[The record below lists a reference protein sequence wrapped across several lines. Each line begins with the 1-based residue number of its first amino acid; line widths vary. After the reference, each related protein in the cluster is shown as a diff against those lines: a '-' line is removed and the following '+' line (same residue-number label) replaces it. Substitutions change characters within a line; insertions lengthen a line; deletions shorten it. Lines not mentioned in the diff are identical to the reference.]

1 MYSQTKKIAT
11 NVDTNWYSNVFD
23 LSWLKS
29 GDISIICLE
38 ACTWDIILEK
48 SFDWTNWYWIE
59 GASITLDWSEFVTL
73 LSRSITINTSL
84 KLVRLKNTS
93 TWSIDAYLSAVY
105 YT

>member
-11 NVDTNWYSNVFD
+11 NIGTNWYSDVFD

-29 GDISIICLE
+29 GDISIICNE
-38 ACTWDIILEK
+38 SCTWDILVEK
-48 SFDWTNWYWIE
+48 SFDWNNWYWIE
-59 GASITLDWSEFVTL
+59 GAIITLNWSEYAL
-73 LSRSITINTSL
+73 RLSRSITINTPL

-93 TWSIDAYLSAVY
+93 TGFIDIYIVSVS